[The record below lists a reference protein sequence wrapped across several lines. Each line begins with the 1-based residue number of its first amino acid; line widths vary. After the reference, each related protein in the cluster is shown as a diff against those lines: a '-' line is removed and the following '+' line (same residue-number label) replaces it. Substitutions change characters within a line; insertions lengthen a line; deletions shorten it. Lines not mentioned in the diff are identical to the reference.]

1 MGFPNK
7 QKNPF
12 VIVKY
17 YANNINTGAYY
28 KQKKKF
34 LERKSLTT
42 DHRKEEELQLL
53 WNMVYSRLIKYHFY
67 PPVLQYL

>member
-7 QKNPF
+7 QKKPF

-17 YANNINTGAYY
+17 CANNWNKGTHC

-34 LERKSLTT
+34 LERKSLTPE
-42 DHRKEEELQLL
+42 RGKEEVLQLL
-53 WNMVYSRLIKYHFY
+53 WNMVSSY
-67 PPVLQYL
+67 V

>member
-17 YANNINTGAYY
+17 YANNISKGAYY
-28 KQKKKF
+28 KQEKKL
-34 LERKSLTT
+34 LERKSLTA

-53 WNMVYSRLIKYHFY
+53 WNMVYSCLIKSHFY